1 MFIDFFYFLR
11 ERGVKVSIGEWMV
24 LLKGMRK
31 GLHESTLEGFY
42 RLCRAVILKDE
53 SEYDLFDLAFA
64 DYFRDL
70 PKTETLPGEWTGIL
84 EKTDP
89 ELAQALSHRDQS
101 ETFEGMPGTPGKGRN
116 APGPGSGSGG
126 GRTAIIAPGSR
137 RFRDFRKDNT
147 LDTRQFQMAFRVL
160 RNLSTQLETSEQ
172 EFDIDATIDET
183 CRKNGLLHVK
193 YRKPRRNTIRVLLLI
208 DSGGSMSNFARPCSA
223 LSQADSA

>member
-1 MFIDFFYFLR
+1 MFIDFFYYLR

-24 LLKGMRK
+24 LLEGMRK
-31 GLHESTLEGFY
+31 GLHESSLEGFY

-53 SEYDLFDLAFA
+53 SEYDLFDLAFE
-64 DYFRDL
+64 DYFQNM
-70 PKTETLPGEWTGIL
+70 PGAETLPKEWTELL

-89 ELAQALSHRDQS
+89 ELAQALSRRDQA
-101 ETFEGMPGTPGKGRN
+101 EAFDGMTGSPGKGKN

-172 EFDIDATIDET
+172 EFDIDATIDENS
-183 CRKNGLLHVK
+183 RKNGLLQIK
-193 YRKPRRNTIRVLLLI
+193 YRKPRRNTISITIRK
-208 DSGGSMSNFARPCSA
+208 RCPT
-223 LSQADSA
+223 